1 MTKVKM
7 VPADVFDNPVGIK
20 AETPLTVDERI
31 ELTRLSVKNVVSH
44 RDRNGAPLT
53 DMVLY
58 LDNQKICAIES
69 KLYGEEAS
77 VYFEKGGRE
86 KMAAFV
92 DAGNWTKRIA
102 ELLYGSEHM
111 NDASLESTVSTLA
124 NAPLAVKE
132 DAKFRRSMVKKTK
145 SGFFMGKAN
154 GDVHSIVFKHPM
166 TDVMGANG
174 GKKAIREALLN
185 LLENYESGFELFNS
199 KEQLIELE
207 LDDLFGTH
215 PALPEKKAA

>member
-7 VPADVFDNPVGIK
+7 VPADVFDNPAGIK
-20 AETPLTVDERI
+20 AENPLTVDERI
-31 ELTRLSVKNVVSH
+31 ELARLSVKNVVSH

-53 DMVLY
+53 DMDLY
-58 LDNQKICAIES
+58 LDNKKVCAIENE
-69 KLYGEEAS
+69 LYGEEPS
-77 VYFEKGGRE
+77 VSFEKGGRE

-102 ELLYGSEHM
+102 ELLYCSEYM

-132 DAKFRRSMVKKTK
+132 DDKFRRSMVKKTK
-145 SGFFMGKAN
+145 SGFFMGKAS

-199 KEQLIELE
+199 KEQLVELE

-215 PALPEKKAA
+215 PALPEKQVA